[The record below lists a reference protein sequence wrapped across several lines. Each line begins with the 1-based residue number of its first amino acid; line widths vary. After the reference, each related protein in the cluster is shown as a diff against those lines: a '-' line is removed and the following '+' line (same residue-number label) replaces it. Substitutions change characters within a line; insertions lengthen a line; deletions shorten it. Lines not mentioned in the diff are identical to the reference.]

1 MLDIPR
7 NTEVSGGS
15 DTDLLTGL
23 GAFVAS
29 IDLAKVPEEARHQTT
44 LSILDTI
51 GCIVLGIDTPDGE
64 MMLRAETARAGLGEA
79 TVLGTKTRLPVE
91 SAAMVNGYLGDIFE
105 LNDLLAGHPSIA
117 VVPAALA
124 LAETR
129 GSSGAQ
135 LLKAVLAGLETT
147 SRIYAAYRGR
157 ERTYPEIG
165 NGFVGFMNTIGV
177 AAAASSLFGFDAERT
192 ADALA
197 VGAALAGWCPAEALF
212 RDGGT
217 IKPILFG
224 GWPAAVGI
232 QGARYAE
239 HGLTGPRKVLD
250 GDFGFYRAISHDFD
264 TSVVV
269 APGRWFT
276 TEPRR
281 KVHACCGYMH
291 SAIDVAASIRRDHG
305 KDAFSKGP
313 IKISSLS
320 RVIDAVSKPRPPR
333 SGNEAR
339 FHLEY
344 CVAIAAL
351 HGDLILPEHTAD
363 LTQYLADPDVQS
375 LMQRI
380 EIIRESKYT
389 SYYECEIALTT
400 PEGREVRVSGKAPKG
415 SLTNPL
421 SDEEVVAKFRRL
433 VGRRMDGTAASRF
446 ADRIQA
452 LEGEKDC
459 HWLVTAFC

>member
-1 MLDIPR
+1 LLDTAR
-7 NTEVSGGS
+7 GGPV
-15 DTDLLTGL
+15 TDNSQTGLLTGL
-23 GAFVAS
+23 GEFAAS
-29 IDLAKVPEEARHQTT
+29 IDLDAVPEAAQHQAT
-44 LSILDTI
+44 LCILDTI
-51 GCIVLGIDTPDGE
+51 GCIVLGTDTPDAT
-64 MMLRAETARAGLGEA
+64 MMLSAEKARGGAGEA
-79 TVLGTKTRLPVE
+79 TVLGTTTRLPVE
-91 SAAMVNGYLGDIFE
+91 AAARLNGYLGDIFE

-117 VVPAALA
+117 VIPAAMA
-124 LAETR
+124 LAEAR

-135 LLKAVLAGLETT
+135 LLKAVIAGLETT
-147 SRIYAAYRGR
+147 SRIYAAYRGQ
-157 ERTYPEIG
+157 ERPYPEIG

-177 AAAASSLFGFDAERT
+177 AAAASTLLGFDADRT
-192 ADALA
+192 ANALA

-224 GWPAAVGI
+224 GWPASVGI
-232 QGARYAE
+232 QATGYAQ

-250 GDFGFYRAISHDFD
+250 GDFGFYRAISYNFD
-264 TSVVV
+264 TDVVL
-269 APGRWFT
+269 APDRWFT

-291 SAIDVAASIRRDHG
+291 SAIDVAASIRRDYG

-313 IKISSLS
+313 VKISMLS

-351 HGDLILPEHTAD
+351 YGDLILPEHTAN
-363 LTQYLADPDVQS
+363 LAEYLADPDVQS

-380 EIIRESKYT
+380 QIIREPKYK
-389 SYYECEIALTT
+389 SYYECEIELTT
-400 PEGREVRVSGKAPKG
+400 PAGREVRVSGKAPKG
-415 SLTNPL
+415 SLINPL
-421 SDEEVVAKFRRL
+421 TDDEVIAKFKRL
-433 VGRRMDGTAASRF
+433 VSSRLDDAAAAAYAARVQSLAQETDCRWLATALA
-446 ADRIQA
+446 
-452 LEGEKDC
+452 
-459 HWLVTAFC
+459 